1 MKTLSEQAYQT
12 MRTSAQVIEADDY
25 GEKVLLL
32 PDGTYLKLFRVKRL
46 ISSARLL
53 PYSKRFVRNAEKL
66 KKLGIPTV
74 TVIESFKIPSI
85 KRTAVHYQPLEGATL
100 RSLPSGLDEAQAC
113 QLGAFI
119 RDLHD
124 KGVYFR
130 SLHLGNVVL
139 TPENK
144 LGLIDIADMR
154 FYPRGLSK
162 ELRLRNFS
170 HMAKFGIL
178 QKASK
183 GFIYAYSSNT
193 PKSQILEIN
202 HLIDA
207 TPDKK

>member
-1 MKTLSEQAYQT
+1 MKTLSEQAYQAL
-12 MRTSAQVIEADDY
+12 REGAQVIEADDY
-25 GEKVLLL
+25 GDKVLLL

-85 KRTAVHYQPLEGATL
+85 KRTAVHYQPLEGTTL
-100 RSLPSGLDEAQAC
+100 RSLPGGLDEAQAC

-130 SLHLGNVVL
+130 SLHLGNIVL

-154 FYPRGLSK
+154 ISRNPLTNFAAIRNFKQLARYKSDYSFYPDLPIALAAGYSAESKLSEK
-162 ELRLRNFS
+162 
-170 HMAKFGIL
+170 I
-178 QKASK
+178 KA
-183 GFIYAYSSNT
+183 A
-193 PKSQILEIN
+193 
-202 HLIDA
+202 LIG
-207 TPDKK
+207 